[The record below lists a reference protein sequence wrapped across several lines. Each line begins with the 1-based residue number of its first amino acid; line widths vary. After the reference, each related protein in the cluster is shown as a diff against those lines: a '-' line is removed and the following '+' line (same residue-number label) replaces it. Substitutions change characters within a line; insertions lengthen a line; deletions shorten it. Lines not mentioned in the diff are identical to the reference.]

1 MYADAPTPQRV
12 AMIDGD
18 MMLRQNMDELFD
30 MELPSN
36 EIAAIHACVCNLDKS
51 AWAPAS
57 WTRENCPWTHQ
68 THPSALE
75 GGADPAHTEP
85 HTYTLL
91 NAGLVLL
98 HPLTDEMQRIL
109 AFLASPD
116 PATRQKVSSWMFPEQ
131 DFLADQYR
139 GRWRSLSWRYNGYKT
154 MRYWHGAFWRDDA
167 VKNVHYIIDKPWQR
181 RPARVLGRADP
192 GLPTPPPSA
201 TLSRAGTPPPQPAQS
216 GRYTVDHAGKYAEP
230 LACELGKDKEHA
242 DAVTHGWW
250 WDEYEE
256 MRDSMLGDEAA
267 GKASERVRL
276 YMEGLTAK

>member
-1 MYADAPTPQRV
+1 
-12 AMIDGD
+12 
-18 MMLRQNMDELFD
+18 MLTHRLCTC
-30 MELPSN
+30 LPRR
-36 EIAAIHACVCNLDKS
+36 CR
-51 AWAPAS
+51 
-57 WTRENCPWTHQ
+57 TRENCPWTHQ
-68 THPSALE
+68 SHPSALE
-75 GGADPAHTEP
+75 KGADPAHSEP

-98 HPLTDEMQRIL
+98 HPAAAEMARIL
-109 AFLASPD
+109 AYLSDPD
-116 PATRQKVSSWMFPEQ
+116 PAAAAKIGAWMFPEQ

-181 RPARVLGRADP
+181 RPQRVGSDTPPAAQALTRPDT

-201 TLSRAGTPPPQPAQS
+201 GLSRATTPPPRPPAPAQTH
-216 GRYTVDHAGKYAEP
+216 RYTVDHAGKYAVP

-256 MRDSMLGDEAA
+256 MRDGMLADEAA
-267 GKASERVRL
+267 GKAGSRVRR
-276 YMEGLTAK
+276 YMEALTAK